1 MRCKCGRPLNEIE
14 LKRKDK
20 FGQYLDTCG
29 VCIQLSR
36 ATDELSVRVTV
47 NVPDDDLDEEDKVDY
62 DSWDGWYS
70 PEFGRMPNDE
80 E

>member
-1 MRCKCGRPLNEIE
+1 LNEIE

-20 FGQYLDTCG
+20 FGGYLDTCG
-29 VCIQLSR
+29 VCINLSKNS
-36 ATDELSVRVTV
+36 DELSCRVTV
-47 NVPDDDLDEEDKVDY
+47 NVPDETVDDEDKIDY